1 MGHFSSLLMDSVRK
15 YGRAYQMLFKLE
27 ENRSAWSRRH
37 LLMLDFSEGRRTWLE
52 KESIDIGQ

>member
-15 YGRAYQMLFKLE
+15 YSRAYQMLFKLE

-37 LLMLDFSEGRRTWLE
+37 RLDLTPRNYHN
-52 KESIDIGQ
+52 